1 MSTKNI
7 DYVATLVSSKS
18 QACLEAQ
25 LLEVAQKSLPNF
37 TTMHWLNKNIA
48 ADLFFT
54 IADESYIPKS
64 PQQLEQSTVVM
75 RGLDPRI
82 HVLDTELLHK
92 DVDGRVKPVHDDNG
106 HFQLLRCEKHIEA
119 QLRAALGNAPID
131 IIVQPVQNRRKKL
144 FLADMDST
152 MIGQECID
160 ELAAFVGLKAEVSE
174 ITERAMRGELEF
186 EPALRERVSLL
197 KGLNISVVDDIITNH
212 LTLTSGGRELVQTM
226 RKNGAY
232 TCLVSGGFTL
242 FTSKIGAM
250 IGFHEDRSNLLEL
263 EGDTL
268 KGTVRE
274 PILGKEA
281 KLATLIEL
289 RDKLGLA
296 HHDVLAVG
304 DGANDLAML
313 GEAGLGVAFKAKP
326 AVAAAAHARIEHT
339 DLTALLYAQGY
350 SINQILA

>member
-1 MSTKNI
+1 MSYKYI
-7 DYVATLVSSKS
+7 DYVVTLISSNIDTR
-18 QACLEAQ
+18 LEAK
-25 LLEVAQKSLPNF
+25 LLQNVQESLENF
-37 TTMHWLNKNIA
+37 SHMHWLNQNIA

-54 IADESYIPKS
+54 NADIP
-64 PQQLEQSTVVM
+64 
-75 RGLDPRI
+75 
-82 HVLDTELLHK
+82 
-92 DVDGRVKPVHDDNG
+92 DVETN
-106 HFQLLRCEKHIEA
+106 
-119 QLRAALGNAPID
+119 LRAALGNAPID

-152 MIGQECID
+152 MIRQECID
-160 ELAAFVGLKAEVSE
+160 ELAAFAGLKTEVSE

-186 EPALRERVSLL
+186 EPALRKRVSLL
-197 KGLNISVVDDIITNH
+197 KGLNISIVDEIIANH
-212 LTLTSGGRELVQTM
+212 ITLNVGGRELVQTM
-226 RKNGAY
+226 RANEAY

-250 IGFHEDRSNLLEL
+250 IGFNEDRSNLLEL
-263 EGDTL
+263 EGNIL

-281 KLATLIEL
+281 KLSTLMEL
-289 RDKLGLA
+289 RSKLGLKA
-296 HHDVLAVG
+296 YDTLAVG

-313 GEAGLGVAFKAKP
+313 CEAGLGVAFRAKP

-350 SINQILA
+350 SRESFVT